1 MISLSL
7 SNVIE
12 LSFNSL
18 SYAALLFLLASG
30 LSLIFGVMR
39 IVNLAHAAIFLF
51 AGYIALEFYNIID
64 GTTSIMPRL
73 MQLIAWGIVYFAWT
87 GLSRIST
94 EARACISLLL
104 AYVVL
109 EILSTLLFGVRL
121 YEYLFPTIAVK
132 SVQKINFFML
142 SAAIAAAVVMVA
154 LGGMFI
160 ERFFLRRF
168 GQDTLAQVLVTIG
181 FAFILQDGSLYTWGG
196 DNFIFEKPWPLN
208 ASTVIG
214 GISFPQYRA
223 FMIIVAVVVAIVLFF
238 GIERT
243 RLGAI
248 MRATVDDP
256 EMARGVGINTN
267 IVSMSIFAIGALLA
281 AIGGVVGGAFFGVY
295 PGVDFEILP
304 YAFAVVFIGGLG
316 SFAGA
321 VVGSIVVGFME
332 NFGTA
337 LFPELSYFALVAPMA
352 IILAVKPTGLFGKG

>member
-51 AGYIALEFYNIID
+51 AGYIGLEFYNILD

-73 MQLIAWGIVYFAWT
+73 MQIIAWAIVYFAWT
-87 GLSRIST
+87 GLARSTT
-94 EARACISLLL
+94 EARAGFSMLL
-104 AYVVL
+104 AYIVL
-109 EILSTLLFGVRL
+109 EIITTFLWGVRL
-121 YEYLFPTIAVK
+121 YEYLFPTISVK
-132 SVQKINFFML
+132 KVDHVNLFML
-142 SAAIAAAVVMVA
+142 AGAIAAAVVMVS

-168 GQDTLAQVLVTIG
+168 GQDTLAQVLLTIG

-196 DNFIFEKPWPLN
+196 DNFIFETPWPFDTSL
-208 ASTVIG
+208 VIG
-214 GISFPQYRA
+214 GISFPKYRA
-223 FMIIVAVVVAIVLFF
+223 FMIMVAIAVALALFF
-238 GIERT
+238 AIERT

-256 EMARGVGINTN
+256 EMARGIGINTN
-267 IVSMSIFAIGALLA
+267 IVSMSIFAIGAMLA

-295 PGVDFEILP
+295 PGLDFEILP
-304 YAFAVVFIGGLG
+304 YAFAVVIIGGLG
-316 SFAGA
+316 SLGGA
-321 VVGSIVVGFME
+321 VVGSLVVGFME

-337 LFPELSYFALVAPMA
+337 LFPELSYFALFAPMA

>member
-7 SNVIE
+7 ANVIE

-18 SYAALLFLLASG
+18 SYAAILFLLASG

-51 AGYIALEFYNIID
+51 AGYIALEFYNILA
-64 GTTSIMPRL
+64 GTASIMPRL
-73 MQLIAWGIVYFAWT
+73 LQIVVWGLLYFAWR
-87 GLSRIST
+87 GLIRVMPET
-94 EARACISLLL
+94 RAGISLLL
-104 AYVVL
+104 AYLVL
-109 EILSTLLFGVRL
+109 EILTTILWGFRI
-121 YEYLFPTIAVK
+121 YEYFFPTIKVEK
-132 SVQKINFFML
+132 VNQVNFFML
-142 SAAIAAAVVMVA
+142 AAALIAAVVLIA
-154 LGGMFI
+154 LAGMFI

-196 DNFIFEKPWPLN
+196 DNFIFEKPWPFDTSL
-208 ASTVIG
+208 VLG
-214 GISFPQYRA
+214 GISFPQYRG
-223 FMIIVAVVVAIVLFF
+223 FMIIIAVVVGIVLFF

-295 PGVDFEILP
+295 PGLDFEILP
-304 YAFAVVFIGGLG
+304 YAFAVVIIGGLG
-316 SFAGA
+316 SLAGA

-337 LFPELSYFALVAPMA
+337 LFPELSYFALFAPMA
-352 IILAVKPTGLFGKG
+352 IILAIKPTGLFGKG

>member
-64 GTTSIMPRL
+64 GAISFMPRL
-73 MQLIAWGIVYFAWT
+73 IQILAWAIVYFAWK
-87 GLSRIST
+87 GLARVMT
-94 EARACISLLL
+94 DARAGFSLLL
-104 AYVVL
+104 GYFVL
-109 EILSTLLFGVRL
+109 EIITTFFMGVRL
-121 YEYLFPTIAVK
+121 YEFFFPTIAVT
-132 SVQKINFFML
+132 SVRHINFFML
-142 SAAIAAAVVMVA
+142 AGAIAAAVVVVA

-168 GQDTLAQVLVTIG
+168 GQDTLAQVLLTIG

-196 DNFIFEKPWPLN
+196 NNFIFEKPWPLN
-208 ASTVIG
+208 ASAVIG

-223 FMIIVAVVVAIVLFF
+223 FMIIVAVAVALTLFF
-238 GIERT
+238 SIERT

-256 EMARGVGINTN
+256 EMARGIGINTN
-267 IVSMSIFAIGALLA
+267 IVSMSIFAIGSLLA

-295 PGVDFEILP
+295 PGLDFEILP
-304 YAFAVVFIGGLG
+304 YAFAVVIIGGLG
-316 SFAGA
+316 SLGGA

-337 LFPELSYFALVAPMA
+337 LFPELSYFALFAPMA
-352 IILAVKPTGLFGKG
+352 IILAIKPTGLFGKG